1 MKKAPKKRRRLLLI
15 IPILGFIL
23 PFALAYFSNA
33 IIISN
38 SQGKTFN
45 TVKEMP
51 HNRVGVLLGT
61 SKYYVKGGINLYFK
75 YRVEAAARLYKSG
88 KIDYIL
94 VSGDN
99 STLSYNEPREMRKE
113 LIKLG
118 VPEDKIV
125 LDFAGFR
132 TLDSVVRASKVFRQ
146 NKYTVISQRFHN
158 ERAIYLAQKYGLDV
172 VGYNAKDVDK
182 NQGVKTKIR
191 EYFARTKAI
200 LDVLFHVKPKF
211 LGEEIDI

>member
-1 MKKAPKKRRRLLLI
+1 MKKTPKKRRKYLLI
-15 IPILGFIL
+15 IPVLGFIL

-33 IIISN
+33 TIISQ
-38 SQGKTFN
+38 SKGKTFN
-45 TVKEMP
+45 TVEEMTY
-51 HNRVGVLLGT
+51 NRVGVLLGT
-61 SKYYVKGGINLYFK
+61 SKYHVKGGINLYFK
-75 YRVEAAARLYKSG
+75 FRVDAAARLYKSG
-88 KIDYIL
+88 KIDYII

-113 LIKLG
+113 LMKLG
-118 VPEDKIV
+118 VPEDRIV

-132 TLDSVVRASKVFRQ
+132 TLDSVVRAHKVFKQ
-146 NKYTVISQRFHN
+146 KKYTVISQQFHN
-158 ERAIYLAQKYGLDV
+158 ERAIYLAQKNGLDV
-172 VGYNAKDVDK
+172 VGYNAKDVGK
-182 NQGVKTKIR
+182 NLGIKTKIR